1 MKIIIAAGGTGGHIY
16 PGIAIANYIK
26 EKEPEAEILFIGT
39 DKGLEKELVPKEGYK
54 MDIIRVKG
62 FKRRLSLDTFK
73 TVKELFFGLK
83 DAKRIIKTFKP
94 DVVIGT
100 GGYVCGPV
108 LFTAW
113 QCKVPTLIHEQNAF
127 PGVTNRILS
136 HFVDKVAASFPE
148 AVPYFKK
155 KERVVISGNPIRSE
169 FKERNRENARLK
181 LSIPLDKRV
190 IVVTGGSQ
198 GALSINT
205 SMIDVIS
212 EFKTRKDIYIVHI
225 TGKKQYEK
233 VIHMLRE
240 KNIDLSS
247 LDHIKVVPYSFDM
260 ANLFKSSDLIIARAG
275 AMTVSEIAAVGRS
288 SILIPYPYATGNHQE
303 FNARVITDKSGGVII
318 LDKELNGKLLTDTI
332 TRIISNERK
341 IKEMEEITVKLGI
354 LNADNIIYDEVKKLA
369 FK

>member
-1 MKIIIAAGGTGGHIY
+1 
-16 PGIAIANYIK
+16 
-26 EKEPEAEILFIGT
+26 
-39 DKGLEKELVPKEGYK
+39 
-54 MDIIRVKG
+54 
-62 FKRRLSLDTFK
+62 
-73 TVKELFFGLK
+73 
-83 DAKRIIKTFKP
+83 
-94 DVVIGT
+94 
-100 GGYVCGPV
+100 
-108 LFTAW
+108 
-113 QCKVPTLIHEQNAF
+113 
-127 PGVTNRILS
+127 
-136 HFVDKVAASFPE
+136 
-148 AVPYFKK
+148 
-155 KERVVISGNPIRSE
+155 
-169 FKERNRENARLK
+169 
-181 LSIPLDKRV
+181 
-190 IVVTGGSQ
+190 VVTGGSQ